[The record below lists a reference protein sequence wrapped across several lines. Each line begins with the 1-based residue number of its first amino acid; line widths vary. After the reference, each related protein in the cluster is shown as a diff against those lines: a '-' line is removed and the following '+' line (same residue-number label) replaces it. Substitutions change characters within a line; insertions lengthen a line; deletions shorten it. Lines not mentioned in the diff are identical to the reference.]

1 MDEQLLAVNRALI
14 TLLGHS
20 NFKISDISRISLTRI
35 KEIFRD
41 RVKEVHPDMAV
52 RLGRNRA
59 ILEEEFKQ
67 INEAYHFITDE
78 IKSTKKKKIIVNPY
92 YNTTVSPDRKQQE
105 SKSKAGG
112 NFFYHGRLPEKQL
125 RFAEYLYYSR
135 IINWKTLINSLTWQ
149 GRNRPRTGEIAQKF
163 GFLDRDELV
172 EVIRN
177 SLLQER
183 LGQTAVRMKLLTSE
197 QVMKVLYKQKTYKLP
212 IGKYFTLHNL
222 LDIELLEKML
232 RENMLHNLKFK

>member
-1 MDEQLLAVNRALI
+1 MDEQLLAVNKALI

-20 NFKISDISRISLTRI
+20 NFKISDISRISLTRL
-35 KEIFRD
+35 KEIFRV

-52 RLGRNRA
+52 SLGRNRA
-59 ILEEEFKQ
+59 LLEEEFKQ
-67 INEAYHFITDE
+67 INEAYHFITGE
-78 IKSTKKKKIIVNPY
+78 IKSSKNRKIIVNPY
-92 YNTTVSPDRKQQE
+92 NFNSSPRKKRQAPKGK
-105 SKSKAGG
+105 KSG
-112 NFFYHGRLPEKQL
+112 NFFYSGRLPEKEL

-149 GRNRPRTGEIAQKF
+149 GRNRPRTGEIAQNF
-163 GFLDRDELV
+163 GFLNRDDLV

-183 LGQTAVRMKLLTSE
+183 LGQTAIRLNFLTRE
-197 QVMKVLYKQKTYKLP
+197 QLMKVLYKQKSYRLP

>member
-1 MDEQLLAVNRALI
+1 MDEQLLAVNKALI

-20 NFKISDISRISLTRI
+20 NFKISDISRISLTRL
-35 KEIFRD
+35 KEIFRV

-59 ILEEEFKQ
+59 LLEEEFKQ

-78 IKSTKKKKIIVNPY
+78 IKSSKNRKIIVNPY
-92 YNTTVSPDRKQQE
+92 SENISPRPKRQQSKGRK
-105 SKSKAGG
+105 SG
-112 NFFYHGRLPEKQL
+112 NFFYSGRLPEKEL

-163 GFLDRDELV
+163 GFLNREDLV

-183 LGQTAVRMKLLTSE
+183 LGQTAIRLNFLTRE
-197 QVMKVLYKQKTYKLP
+197 QLMRVLYKQKSYRLP

>member
-1 MDEQLLAVNRALI
+1 MDEQLLAVNKALI

-20 NFKISDISRISLTRI
+20 NFKISDISRISLSRI

-52 RLGRNRA
+52 ALGRNRA
-59 ILEEEFKQ
+59 LLEEEFKL

-78 IKSTKKKKIIVNPY
+78 IKSSKKPKIIINPY
-92 YNTTVSPDRKQQE
+92 SDTVSPRRKRPEVKTQ
-105 SKSKAGG
+105 KSG
-112 NFFYHGRLPEKQL
+112 NFFYRGRLPEKEL

-149 GRNRPRTGEIAQKF
+149 GRNRPRTGELAQKY
-163 GFLDRDELV
+163 GFLNRDDLV

-183 LGQTAVRMKLLTSE
+183 LGQTAIRMNLLTRD
-197 QVMKVLYKQKTYKLP
+197 QLRKVLFKQKSYRLP
-212 IGKYFTLHNL
+212 IGKYFTLHKL

-232 RENMLHNLKFK
+232 RENMLHNIKFK